1 MNVSV
6 LVSTETWGGA
16 EIHTTQ
22 LSKTLAARGH
32 RVKIVE
38 LGGDQYTHSLRQYVD
53 SVEFVSLRRS
63 KALQTIGWIEIY
75 RVLHRLPR
83 DIGIFVKNHFGAG
96 NWKLDLAARVWFRR
110 YITIEHMCSPL
121 MPSRTSRRYLGGLVP
136 GVGLW
141 WFRQFIQHWARSIG
155 PHLLI
160 TVSDAVRQR
169 LINAYLYPARKI
181 VTVYGGIDTTK
192 FTPNSQFRNDWR
204 AARGFSKDTFV
215 FGAVG
220 RLHEVKGYSIAIELF
235 SSLARSMPHR
245 DIRLVL
251 VGDGPLQKELKEAA
265 IASGF
270 GHKIIFESFTYEPWR
285 VYPGF
290 DTFLMPST
298 TEALGMALLEAMACG
313 CPPIAMGVDGI
324 LEVITHPDTGWVV
337 PEGDRQGFLAAMR
350 SAVQSTSQKLTDMG
364 LKARNRVVDNFD
376 AKATFARL
384 TDLVEFG
391 TEDGSRRMAQKN
403 RVVQLKR

>member
-22 LSKTLAARGH
+22 LSRTLVARGH
-32 RVKIVE
+32 SVKVVE
-38 LGGDQYTHSLRQYVD
+38 LGGEQYTNSLKQYID
-53 SVEFVSLRRS
+53 SVEFLSLQRS

-75 RVLHRLPR
+75 RVLRRLPR
-83 DIGIFVKNHFGAG
+83 DVCIFVKNHFGTG

-110 YITIEHMCSPL
+110 YITIEHMCVPL
-121 MPSRTSRRYLGGLVP
+121 MPSRSSRRYLGGLVP

-141 WFRQFIQHWARSIG
+141 WFRQFIQRWGRSIG

-160 TVSDAVRQR
+160 TVSEAVRQR
-169 LINAYLYPARKI
+169 LINAYRYPARKI
-181 VTVYGGIDTTK
+181 VTVHGGIDTTK
-192 FTPNSQFRNDWR
+192 FTPNIQLRQDWR
-204 AARGFSKDTFV
+204 AARGFGEDTFV

-220 RLHEVKGYSIAIELF
+220 RLHEVKGYNLAIELF
-235 SSLARSMPHR
+235 SALARSMPHR
-245 DIRLVL
+245 DIRLVF
-251 VGDGPLQKELKEAA
+251 VGDGPLQEELKEAA

-270 GHKIIFESFTYEPWR
+270 GDKILFESFTYEPWR

-290 DTFLMPST
+290 DVFLMPST

-313 CPPIAMGVDGI
+313 CPPVAMGVGGI

-337 PEGDRQGFLAAMR
+337 PEGDRQEFLAAMR
-350 SAVQSTSQKLTDMG
+350 SAVQSTSQKLTHMG
-364 LKARNRVVDNFD
+364 LKARRRVVDNFD

-384 TDLVEFG
+384 TDLIESG
-391 TEDGSRRMAQKN
+391 TDDGSVAWRKRID
-403 RVVQLKR
+403 VLQLKL